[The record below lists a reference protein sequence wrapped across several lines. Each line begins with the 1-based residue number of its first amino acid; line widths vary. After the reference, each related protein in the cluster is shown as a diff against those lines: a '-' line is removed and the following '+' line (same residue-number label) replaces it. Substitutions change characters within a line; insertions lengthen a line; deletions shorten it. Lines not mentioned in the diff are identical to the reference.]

1 MKINESIND
10 KENMVID
17 KIVNFMLEDTQYK
30 IKTIKD
36 DPVAR
41 IVYPFYVGEIFLED
55 WNGCDYHLNYMGDY
69 PLDHEEVNY
78 ISNQYGI
85 TDTSIILEI
94 FNRYIKILFTKIQKE
109 IEDKMEGDSLNE
121 SIETNNRFLDK
132 VVESLIG
139 DTKIDTKS
147 DSILYPPTK
156 YYSSHMSLLLP
167 SVSFYNEF
175 AVYCSNHY
183 GITPKEFDIV
193 WGKYSKIM
201 FDKFDESDNI
211 LKESDDRRKN
221 YLDKVLEFIINDTQI
236 DPNPIWPSEW
246 INISVPFTNLVYS
259 RIIHFDR
266 EDFFDYCR
274 DTYGLTKD
282 ESYNIWEDY
291 VYEINQ
297 TLKNEWGISDPVYH

>member
-1 MKINESIND
+1 MND

-17 KIVNFMLEDTQYK
+17 KIVNFMLEDTRYK

-36 DPVAR
+36 EPVAR

-69 PLDHEEVNY
+69 PLDDEGVNY

-109 IEDKMEGDSLNE
+109 IEDFGDDSLNE
-121 SIETNNRFLDK
+121 S
-132 VVESLIG
+132 
-139 DTKIDTKS
+139 
-147 DSILYPPTK
+147 
-156 YYSSHMSLLLP
+156 
-167 SVSFYNEF
+167 
-175 AVYCSNHY
+175 
-183 GITPKEFDIV
+183 DI
-193 WGKYSKIM
+193 
-201 FDKFDESDNI
+201 I

-236 DPNPIWPSEW
+236 EPHAMWPSEW